1 MPACQLSLGIGSV
14 SRRSTT
20 ALAQSGPARA
30 ISGSAPQR
38 LDAGNLPP
46 HDEQMPDSLT
56 DAAVPLPTAFLT
68 AEQLGGRRTIGRQ
81 VRSDAELASAVEQGL
96 PTAAIDALRKR
107 GVTERDIAALI
118 IKPRTLSHRRAQ
130 RSRLTVEESDRA
142 VRLARVRALAEE
154 TFADTRKADLWLHR
168 ELAVLD
174 GRRPIDLVQ
183 TQVGARMVE
192 DLLASIA
199 WGAAV

>member
-1 MPACQLSLGIGSV
+1 M
-14 SRRSTT
+14 
-20 ALAQSGPARA
+20 
-30 ISGSAPQR
+30 
-38 LDAGNLPP
+38 LPYC
-46 HDEQMPDSLT
+46 EQMPDSLRG
-56 DAAVPLPTAFLT
+56 AAAPLPTASLT

-81 VRSDAELASAVEQGL
+81 VRSDAELARAVEMGL

-107 GVTERDIAALI
+107 GVTERDIAALV

-154 TFADTRKADLWLHR
+154 TFGDPRKADVWLHR
-168 ELAVLD
+168 ELSVLD
-174 GRRPIDLVQ
+174 GRRPIDLVR